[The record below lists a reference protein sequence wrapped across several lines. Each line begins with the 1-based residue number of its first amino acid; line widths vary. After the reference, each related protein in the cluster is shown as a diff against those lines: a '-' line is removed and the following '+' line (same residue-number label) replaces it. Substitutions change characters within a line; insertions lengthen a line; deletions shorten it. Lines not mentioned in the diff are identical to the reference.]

1 MTDTITILGMA
12 GSLRQSSFNAA
23 LLRAAAAAAPAGCTV
38 DIASIRGIPLY
49 DGDVEEATGIP
60 AVVETLKERVAAADG
75 LLLVTPE
82 YNNSIPG
89 VFKNAI
95 DWLSRPPQ
103 DIPRVFGGRPVAFMG
118 ATPGGMGTVHAQT
131 AWLPVLRTLSMQPWF
146 GSQLYV
152 SGAHNV
158 FDASGTL
165 LDAQLRERLR
175 LYMAGFAAFVQRR
188 S

>member
-1 MTDTITILGMA
+1 MTTIIGIA
-12 GSLRQSSFNAA
+12 GSLRQGSFNAA
-23 LLRAAAAAAPAGCTV
+23 LLRAAAVAAPAGCTV
-38 DIASIRGIPLY
+38 EIASIRGIPLY
-49 DGDVEEATGIP
+49 DGDVEAATGVP
-60 AVVETLKERVAAADG
+60 DVVETLKSRLAAADG

-82 YNNSIPG
+82 YNNSMPG

-103 DIPRVFGGRPVAFMG
+103 DIPHVFGGRPVALMG

-131 AWLPVLRTLSMQPWF
+131 AWLPVLRALGMERWF
-146 GSQLYV
+146 GTLLYL
-152 SGAHNV
+152 SGAHKV

-165 LDAQLRERLR
+165 LDAQIRERLR
-175 LYMAGFAAFVQRR
+175 IYMTGFVAFVQRR

>member
-1 MTDTITILGMA
+1 MTDSITILGIA
-12 GSLRQSSFNAA
+12 GSLRQGSFNAA
-23 LLRAAAAAAPAGCTV
+23 LLRAAAAVAPAGCTV
-38 DIASIRGIPLY
+38 DIASIRDIPLF
-49 DGDVEEATGIP
+49 DGDVEAAAGVP
-60 AVVETLKERVAAADG
+60 AVVETLKERMAAADG

-103 DIPRVFGGRPVAFMG
+103 DIPRVFGGRPVALMG
-118 ATPGGMGTVHAQT
+118 ATPGGLGTVHAQT
-131 AWLPVLRTLSMQPWF
+131 AWLPVLRALGMQPWF
-146 GSQLYV
+146 GTQLYV
-152 SGAHNV
+152 SDAHTV

-165 LDAQLRERLR
+165 LDEQIRKRLR
-175 LYMAGFAAFVQRR
+175 SYMHGFVAFVQRR

>member
-1 MTDTITILGMA
+1 MTDTITVLGMA
-12 GSLRQSSFNAA
+12 GSLRQNSFNAA
-23 LLRAAAAAAPAGCTV
+23 LLRAAAAVAPPGCTV

-49 DGDVEEATGIP
+49 DGDVEAATGIP
-60 AVVETLKERVAAADG
+60 AEVETLKDRIAAADG

-103 DIPRVFGGRPVAFMG
+103 DIPRVFGGRPVALMG
-118 ATPGGMGTVHAQT
+118 ATPGGMGTAHAQT
-131 AWLPVLRTLSMQPWF
+131 AWLPVLRALGMQPWF
-146 GSQLYV
+146 GTLLYV
-152 SGAHNV
+152 SGAHTV

-165 LDAQLRERLR
+165 LDAQIRERLR
-175 LYMAGFAAFVQRR
+175 IYMTGFVAFVQRR

>member
-1 MTDTITILGMA
+1 MTGTITILGIA
-12 GSLRQSSFNAA
+12 GSLRHSSFNAA
-23 LLRAAAAAAPAGCTV
+23 LLRAAAAAAPAGCMV
-38 DIASIRGIPLY
+38 DIASIRDIPLY
-49 DGDVEEATGIP
+49 DGDVEDTTGIP
-60 AVVETLKERVAAADG
+60 AAVETLKDRIAAADG

-103 DIPRVFGGRPVAFMG
+103 DIPRVFSGRPVSLMG
-118 ATPGGMGTVHAQT
+118 ATPGGMGTAHAQT
-131 AWLPVLRTLSMQPWF
+131 AWLPVLRALGMQPWF
-146 GSQLYV
+146 GTQLYV
-152 SGAHNV
+152 SGANKV

-165 LDAQLRERLR
+165 LDEKLRERLQI
-175 LYMAGFAAFVQRR
+175 YMSGFAAFVQRR

>member
-1 MTDTITILGMA
+1 MADTITILGIA
-12 GSLRQSSFNAA
+12 GSLRQSSLNAA

-49 DGDVEEATGIP
+49 DGDVEDARGVP
-60 AVVETLKERVAAADG
+60 AVVEALKDRVAAADG

-82 YNNSIPG
+82 YNNSMPG

-95 DWLSRPPQ
+95 DWLSRPPE
-103 DIPRVFGGRPVAFMG
+103 DIPRVFGGRPVALIG
-118 ATPGGMGTVHAQT
+118 ATPGGMGTAHAQT
-131 AWLPVLRTLSMQPWF
+131 AWLPVWRTLGMRPWF
-146 GSQLYV
+146 GTLLYV
-152 SGAHNV
+152 SGAHTL

-165 LDAQLRERLR
+165 LDEQIRERLR
-175 LYMAGFAAFVQRR
+175 IYMAGFVAFVQRR

>member
-12 GSLRQSSFNAA
+12 GSLRHSSFNAA
-23 LLRAAAAAAPAGCTV
+23 LLRAAAAAAPAGCTM

-49 DGDVEEATGIP
+49 DGDVEAATGVP
-60 AVVETLKERVAAADG
+60 AVVETLKDRVAAADG

-82 YNNSIPG
+82 YNNAIPG

-103 DIPRVFGGRPVAFMG
+103 DIPRVFGGRPVALMG

-131 AWLPVLRTLSMQPWF
+131 AWLPVLRALGMQPWF
-146 GSQLYV
+146 GTLLYV
-152 SGAHNV
+152 SGAHQV
-158 FDASGTL
+158 FDTSGTL
-165 LDAQLRERLR
+165 LDEQIRERLR
-175 LYMAGFAAFVQRR
+175 IYMTGFVAFVQRR

>member
-1 MTDTITILGMA
+1 MISLIGLA
-12 GSLRQSSFNAA
+12 GSLRRGSLNAA
-23 LLRAAAAAAPAGCTV
+23 LLRAAAKRSPPESAV
-38 DIASIRGIPLY
+38 VIESIRGIPLY
-49 DGDVEEATGIP
+49 DGDVEAEEGVP
-60 AVVETLKERVAAADG
+60 AGVTALKDAIANADG

-103 DIPRVFGGRPVAFMG
+103 DIPRVFGGRPVALMG
-118 ATPGGMGTVHAQT
+118 ATPGGLGTVHAQT
-131 AWLPVLRTLSMQPWF
+131 AWLPVLRVLGMQPWF
-146 GSQLYV
+146 GAQLYV

-158 FDASGTL
+158 FDASGPL
-165 LDAQLRERLR
+165 LDEQIRERLR
-175 LYMAGFAAFVQRR
+175 MYMTGFAAFVQRR

>member
-1 MTDTITILGMA
+1 MTDAITILGMA
-12 GSLRQSSFNAA
+12 GSLRQGSFNAA

-49 DGDVEEATGIP
+49 DGDVEAAAGVPT
-60 AVVETLKERVAAADG
+60 VVEALKERVAAADG

-103 DIPRVFGGRPVAFMG
+103 DIPRVFGGRPVALMG
-118 ATPGGMGTVHAQT
+118 ATPGGLGTVQAQT
-131 AWLPVLRTLSMQPWF
+131 AWLPVVRALGMQPWF
-146 GSQLYV
+146 GTPLYV
-152 SGAHNV
+152 SGAHTV
-158 FDASGTL
+158 FDASGAL
-165 LDAQLRERLR
+165 LDEQIRERLR
-175 LYMAGFAAFVQRR
+175 IYMTGFVAVVQRR